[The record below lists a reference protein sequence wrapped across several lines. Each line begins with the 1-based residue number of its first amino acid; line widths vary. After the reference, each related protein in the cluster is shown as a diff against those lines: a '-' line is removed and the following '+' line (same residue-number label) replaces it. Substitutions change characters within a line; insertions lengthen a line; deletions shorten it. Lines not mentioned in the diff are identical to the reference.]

1 METGLTAQ
9 RPHLRSSRASSI
21 VFAAQATHT
30 HMGQSAVAA
39 PVAPESSEQSAV
51 VRGRQGR
58 RSAVVESTLPKADR
72 ELLTRASVHGKIGD
86 PNAPEEAAPE
96 EYADALDDVF
106 VYDRDRLLCVPPDD
120 DVRSEEEQSAGYMV
134 VGHDRR

>member
-1 METGLTAQ
+1 METRLD
-9 RPHLRSSRASSI
+9 SSTASSPAR
-21 VFAAQATHT
+21 VACAAAQATHT

>member
-1 METGLTAQ
+1 METRLDSSTAS
-9 RPHLRSSRASSI
+9 LRASRL
-21 VFAAQATHT
+21 VCFAPQATHT

-120 DVRSEEEQSAGYMV
+120 DVRSEEQSAGYMV